1 MKKRLL
7 ALTLALAFALTGC
20 ATGTAEEKSFTLQV
34 IHGDGSAFETTVD
47 TDKATVGEAL
57 LDAGLVEG
65 DQGPY
70 GLYVT
75 TVDGETADEAA
86 EEWWCLTKGGGS
98 VNTGVDSTAI
108 EPGATYEFTLMT
120 GY

>member
-1 MKKRLL
+1 ML
-7 ALTLALAFALTGC
+7 LTLAGC
-20 ATGTAEEKSFTLQV
+20 AVKETGGGEEKSFTLQV
-34 IHGDGSAFETTVD
+34 IHGDGSRMETTVD
-47 TDKATVGEAL
+47 TEKDTVGEAL
-57 LDAGLVEG
+57 LDAGLIDG

-75 TVDGETADEAA
+75 TVDKETADETQ

-98 VNTGVDSTAI
+98 VNTGVDSTPV
-108 EPGATYEFTLMT
+108 EDGATYELTLKT